1 MLSNGFLIDLQLSL
15 VALWLVYYFALHRRV
30 SIAVARIFLL
40 MIMPMAVA
48 VSVIKVPVFTR
59 TNYKTEAVSTNEVSY
74 ADVIHTLDRSEALY
88 PMTLNSDPTET
99 PSHNLANNAVE
110 ITPPDIILW
119 LYIAGAV
126 AISLWTLIGVI
137 RIYTL
142 IRKSDKIVIMGQRV
156 IFASGRCAAYSFLGY
171 IVINDKYRNSSSIL
185 KSIVLHEKFHSRCH
199 HAHDLIYMVVVR
211 TLLWFNPAI
220 WHMLKLLRQLHE
232 YEVDRMVV
240 ASGAPLAD
248 YMSLLIDADYGKA
261 PILSHSLSY
270 SLTKKRLLMI
280 THTFNQYSALR
291 IVLAAPVIAILIC
304 AFSLTSRAE
313 VVIVESGTEVTT
325 GVDKTSASIVSNAA
339 IGREQ
344 ENSVVYAASIT
355 YKSNSIPATYTEITE
370 YGNRQSHTLNLH
382 TTIFPEQSADGRPA
396 VVLAY
401 NYKDFP
407 NKFQDIT
414 HHKLDRRFLS
424 SIAPSFVES
433 IEILS
438 RNEARARFRTSSK
451 DSVILITLTPN
462 SEYQYMDLVRHMYDT
477 GGSGYAN
484 FSNMSTNIHPTII
497 FNKADGELIPARY
510 PNSGRYEDVI
520 KRVNAK
526 YLDGVE
532 HLNAKDAVRRFGV
545 AGINGTTTVSLR
557 QFDGSIADIIPT
569 NRAMREEDQPFSFI
583 DRFDCYTLKADQISI
598 SDTPYNGVKYGKVLK
613 VRHTD
618 TETFVTIALPISWNL
633 QWHGVN
639 NNTALLDTKTGD
651 RYHFRRMDNNIPSDK
666 LLIINNMKGKI
677 LELTQVFPRI
687 KDGVKSVTLIE
698 VKPQDKE
705 FPRNFSGFIS
715 YTINLNDFPRT
726 ATVDN
731 IY

>member
-30 SIAVARIFLL
+30 SLAVARMFLL

-59 TNYKTEAVSTNEVSY
+59 TNYKTEAVSTNEVAY

-119 LYIAGAV
+119 IYIAGSM

-142 IRKSDKIVIMGQRV
+142 IRRSEKRVIMGQRV

-171 IVINDKYRNSSSIL
+171 IVINDKYRNSSIL
-185 KSIVLHEKFHSRCH
+185 KSIVLHEKFHARCNH
-199 HAHDLIYMVVVR
+199 TYDLIYMIIIR

-220 WHMLKLLRQLHE
+220 WHMLRLLRQLHE

-240 ASGAPLAD
+240 ASGEPLAD
-248 YMSLLIDADYGKA
+248 YMNLLIDADYGKT
-261 PILSHSLSY
+261 PTLSHSLSY

-280 THTFNQYSALR
+280 THTFNRYSALR
-291 IVLAAPVIAILIC
+291 IVFVAPVIAILIC
-304 AFSLTSRAE
+304 AFSLTSRAD
-313 VVIVESGTEVTT
+313 VVIVESGTEVSAE
-325 GVDKTSASIVSNAA
+325 GDKTSAKIVSDVA
-339 IGREQ
+339 IGDQGDSGVYVTSINYES
-344 ENSVVYAASIT
+344 NSVPIIQT
-355 YKSNSIPATYTEITE
+355 RNIEQR
-370 YGNRQSHTLNLH
+370 NRLSYNLNLH
-382 TTIFPEQSADGRPA
+382 TTIFPEQSEDGRPA

-401 NYKDFP
+401 NYMDFP

-451 DSVILITLTPN
+451 DSVILISLIPN

-484 FSNMSTNIHPTII
+484 FNNMSTNIHPTII
-497 FNKADGELIPARY
+497 FNKSDGTLIPARY

-520 KRVNAK
+520 QRVNAK

-532 HLNAKDAVRRFGV
+532 YLNAKDAVRKFGITGV
-545 AGINGTTTVSLR
+545 NGATTVSLK
-557 QFDGSIADIIPT
+557 QFDGPIADIIPT
-569 NRAMREEDQPFSFI
+569 NEAIREEDQPLSFI
-583 DRFDCYTLKADQISI
+583 DRFNCYTLKAEQISI
-598 SDTPYNGVKYGKVLK
+598 SDNQSQNIKYGKVLK
-613 VRHTD
+613 VRHTN
-618 TETFVTIALPISWNL
+618 TETFVTISLPISWDL

-666 LLIINNMKGKI
+666 LLIIKNMKGKVI
-677 LELTQVFPRI
+677 ELTQVFPRI

-705 FPRNFSGFIS
+705 FPRNSSGFIS
-715 YTINLNDFPRT
+715 YTINLNDFPQI
-726 ATVDN
+726 APGDN

>member
-15 VALWLVYYFALHRRV
+15 AALWLVYYFALHRRV
-30 SIAVARIFLL
+30 SIAVARMFLL
-40 MIMPMAVA
+40 MIMPIAVA
-48 VSVIKVPVFTR
+48 ISVIKVPVFTR
-59 TNYKTEAVSTNEVSY
+59 TNYKIEVASING
-74 ADVIHTLDRSEALY
+74 ATPEDALHTLDRSEMPY
-88 PMTLNSDPTET
+88 PMTLNSDPTENQT
-99 PSHNLANNAVE
+99 YNLATDVVE
-110 ITPPDIILW
+110 ITLPDIILW

-126 AISLWTLIGVI
+126 AISLWTLIGII

-142 IRKSDKIVIMGQRV
+142 IRRSEKRVIMGQRV

-171 IVINDKYRNSSSIL
+171 IVINDKYRNSSIL
-185 KSIVLHEKFHSRCH
+185 KSIVLHEKFHSHCH
-199 HAHDLIYMVVVR
+199 HTYDLIYMVVVR

-313 VVIVESGTEVTT
+313 VVIVKGGTEVPT
-325 GVDKTSASIVSNAA
+325 GVDKTSASVVSNAA
-339 IGREQ
+339 IGRDQ

-355 YKSNSIPATYTEITE
+355 YKSNSLPTIQAQDIEQRH
-370 YGNRQSHTLNLH
+370 RQSYNLNLH
-382 TTIFPEQSADGRPA
+382 TTIFPEQPEDGRPA

-401 NYKDFP
+401 NYKNFP
-407 NKFQDIT
+407 VMFQDQT
-414 HHKLDRRFLS
+414 RHKLDRRFLS

-484 FSNMSTNIHPTII
+484 FNNMSTNINPTII

-510 PNSGRYEDVI
+510 PNAGRYEDVI
-520 KRVNAK
+520 QRVNAK
-526 YLDGVE
+526 YLDRVE

-545 AGINGTTTVSLR
+545 AGINGTTTVSLK

-569 NRAMREEDQPFSFI
+569 NRAMREEDQPFSFV

-598 SDTPYNGVKYGKVLK
+598 SNTPYNGVKYGKVLK
-613 VRHTD
+613 VHHTD

-666 LLIINNMKGKI
+666 LLIIKNMKDKVI
-677 LELTQVFPRI
+677 ELTQVFPRI

-705 FPRNFSGFIS
+705 FPRNSSGFIS
-715 YTINLNDFPRT
+715 YTINLNDFPQI
-726 ATVDN
+726 APVDN